1 MWSLYSFCGVHSG
14 IRALSKVQPADNFL
28 QCIGT
33 AAKLSDFFIR
43 ERNVDLAADAVAS
56 DAVERTEA
64 NIIDSV
70 LAVHKSRN
78 GHCGFD
84 AGMQAFA
91 NMTYRRRNS
100 IESCTFAGNNSS
112 AGFFYIS
119 LNLCKV
125 KRGTYHAGS
134 CDKLRAILNRHSG
147 NICNRPRNEGRIAV
161 FTEYI
166 CMYIGLIDI
175 IILRQ
180 PCTQARCVQNGAR
193 TNDMVC
199 RKSGLLEK
207 HICQDVNRIADDD
220 INRIR
225 RIFCYL
231 RQNGFCDVDVGL
243 RKLKT
248 GLSGL
253 AGNAGSQ
260 NNDIGTCRIAVIA
273 RIDGAIAAEK

>member
-199 RKSGLLEK
+199 RKSGL
-207 HICQDVNRIADDD
+207 D
-220 INRIR
+220 
-225 RIFCYL
+225 
-231 RQNGFCDVDVGL
+231 
-243 RKLKT
+243 RK
-248 GLSGL
+248 S
-253 AGNAGSQ
+253 
-260 NNDIGTCRIAVIA
+260 VV
-273 RIDGAIAAEK
+273 

>member
-91 NMTYRRRNS
+91 NMAYRRRNS
-100 IESCTFAGNNSS
+100 IESWG
-112 AGFFYIS
+112 
-119 LNLCKV
+119 
-125 KRGTYHAGS
+125 
-134 CDKLRAILNRHSG
+134 
-147 NICNRPRNEGRIAV
+147 
-161 FTEYI
+161 
-166 CMYIGLIDI
+166 
-175 IILRQ
+175 
-180 PCTQARCVQNGAR
+180 
-193 TNDMVC
+193 
-199 RKSGLLEK
+199 
-207 HICQDVNRIADDD
+207 
-220 INRIR
+220 IN
-225 RIFCYL
+225 
-231 RQNGFCDVDVGL
+231 V
-243 RKLKT
+243 
-248 GLSGL
+248 
-253 AGNAGSQ
+253 
-260 NNDIGTCRIAVIA
+260 
-273 RIDGAIAAEK
+273 